1 MKQADLIISG
11 ATILS
16 MDAELAIHQDHDLI
30 VTDGKIS
37 AIEPQGKHIWQAQET
52 LDAQHCI
59 VMPGLINTHSHLP
72 MSWFRGLAD
81 DLPLDIWLNHYI
93 WPLEA
98 RLLSKSFIYD
108 ATLFGAGEMLK
119 SGITMTND
127 MYFEMSAI
135 ADACIKAGLRA
146 LISEAVIEAKMG
158 ADYRPSLLVLKYKDR
173 YRDQPLVDFSLAPHA
188 IYTCSGD
195 MLSRCAQAA
204 KEHDLL
210 IHIHLS
216 ETAAEVENCLR
227 EHGKRPVHYLND
239 IGLLEARCVF
249 AHGVHIDAGE
259 MEVLQQKPV
268 SISICTDSNLK
279 LASGLAPI
287 KEYLDHGINLSL
299 GTDSVASN
307 NDLDL
312 LGELSTT
319 AKLHKALNNDPA
331 FLPAIEALK
340 LVTINA
346 ARALG
351 VEDRRG
357 SLEIGKDADFL
368 VIDTQSLNSMP
379 IYEPASQLVYAINS
393 RQIRDVFVAGKQV
406 VKEQRLVNLD
416 EAELLQTATRYA
428 TMIKEE
434 LSK

>member
-1 MKQADLIISG
+1 
-11 ATILS
+11 
-16 MDAELAIHQDHDLI
+16 
-30 VTDGKIS
+30 
-37 AIEPQGKHIWQAQET
+37 
-52 LDAQHCI
+52 
-59 VMPGLINTHSHLP
+59 
-72 MSWFRGLAD
+72 
-81 DLPLDIWLNHYI
+81 
-93 WPLEA
+93 
-98 RLLSKSFIYD
+98 
-108 ATLFGAGEMLK
+108 ML
-119 SGITMTND
+119 
-127 MYFEMSAI
+127 
-135 ADACIKAGLRA
+135 R
-146 LISEAVIEAKMG
+146 
-158 ADYRPSLLVLKYKDR
+158 
-173 YRDQPLVDFSLAPHA
+173 
-188 IYTCSGD
+188 
-195 MLSRCAQAA
+195 RCAQAA

-227 EHGKRPVHYLND
+227 ERGKRPVHYLND

-287 KEYLDHGINLSL
+287 KAYLDHGINLSL